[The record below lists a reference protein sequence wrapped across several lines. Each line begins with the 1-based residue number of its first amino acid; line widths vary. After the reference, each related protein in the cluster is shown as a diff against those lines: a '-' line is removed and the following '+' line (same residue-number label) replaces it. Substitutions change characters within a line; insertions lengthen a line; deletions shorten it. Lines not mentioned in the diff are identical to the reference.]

1 MIVVLI
7 TVMMILKKVKKEEK
21 EFDTLFLPLFFSEG
35 RDYPVFRIE
44 DAMVGLNVFRGR
56 VVMIV

>member
-1 MIVVLI
+1 
-7 TVMMILKKVKKEEK
+7 MMILKKVKKEEK